1 MAGAGTSLRGRVLA
15 NGPLRILMLGHFSV
29 DMYAGVLPVLYPLL
43 IGRFHLDL
51 KTLGLVALAYSGGSS
66 VSQPFFGL
74 VADRW
79 GTRFTGIALAW
90 TALLFALVGFAPT
103 FPALL
108 ALAGLAGVGSG
119 AFHPMGAVTAS
130 VVIDER
136 FRNSAMSLYTSAG
149 TVGVALGPLVGA
161 LLLAALGLHGT
172 ALMIAPGLIAAVKL
186 LRVMRRPTFPSVKR
200 RAGETSETGPL
211 ATGVLAVIVGVMM
224 LRSWTTFGLQSFI
237 PTWYASLGYGPEF
250 YGPLATTLVLTN
262 AIGAVGAG
270 TLADRIGRKAVIV
283 GSALFSIP
291 AVLVFAQFPGGGAFV
306 TAAAIGLLGA
316 STAPLLLV
324 LAQQV
329 MAGRAGFASGLILG
343 LGFVTGAIGIPILG
357 AIGDQYGL
365 QNAMRALAVV
375 AAGGAVL
382 SFWLPTEERV
392 REIVTRRTLP
402 AAASARAGTAD

>member
-1 MAGAGTSLRGRVLA
+1 MSETASSLRARVLA

-43 IGRFHLDL
+43 IGRFQLDL

-74 VADRW
+74 IADRW
-79 GTRFTGIALAW
+79 GTRFTGAALAW
-90 TALLFALVGFAPT
+90 TAVLFSIVGFAPT

-108 ALAGLAGVGSG
+108 ALAGLAGIGSG

-136 FRNSAMSLYTSAG
+136 YRNAAMSLYTSAG
-149 TVGVALGPLVGA
+149 TFGVALGPLVGA

-172 ALMIAPGLIAAVKL
+172 ALMIAPGLIAAVSL
-186 LRVMRRPTFPSVKR
+186 LRVMRRPDFPALR
-200 RAGETSETGPL
+200 RRVGEASASGPV

-224 LRSWTTFGLQSFI
+224 LRSWTIFGLQSFI
-237 PTWYASLGYGPEF
+237 PTWYAAMGYGPEF
-250 YGPLATTLVLTN
+250 YGPLATVLVLAN

-270 TLADRIGRKAVIV
+270 TLADRIGRKTVIV
-283 GSALFSIP
+283 ASALFSVPTI
-291 AVLVFAQFPGGGAFV
+291 LVFAQFPGPWAFL

-316 STAPLLLV
+316 STAPLRLV

-343 LGFVTGAIGIPILG
+343 LGFVTGAIGIPIMG

-365 QNAMRALAVV
+365 QDAMRALALVGAF
-375 AAGGAVL
+375 AALLA
-382 SFWLPTEERV
+382 FWLPSEDRV
-392 REIVTRRTLP
+392 RQIVARRTARP
-402 AAASARAGTAD
+402 KVAAQVGTLG